1 MNENIA
7 IDDHLEKIMTEILP
21 GFLCLNING
30 LMNIVFFFLSGRD
43 TGQIGCTAGLC
54 QGDALANKQRFTGN
68 MRYKFVFHFRDVD
81 L

>member
-1 MNENIA
+1 
-7 IDDHLEKIMTEILP
+7 MTEISP

-54 QGDALANKQRFTGN
+54 QGDALAGITFGKTLRLLIL
-68 MRYKFVFHFRDVD
+68 KI
-81 L
+81 

>member
-1 MNENIA
+1 
-7 IDDHLEKIMTEILP
+7 MTEILP

-30 LMNIVFFFLSGRD
+30 LMNIVFFFLSRRD

-68 MRYKFVFHFRDVD
+68 MRYKFVFHFIDVD

>member
-1 MNENIA
+1 
-7 IDDHLEKIMTEILP
+7 MTEILP

-30 LMNIVFFFLSGRD
+30 LMNFVFFFLSGRD